1 MNLAA
6 GQHIGRFVLRA
17 ELGRGAQASVWR
29 AADPTLQRDV
39 ALKIF
44 HPQAEAELAS
54 EWRDEARLSASLHHA
69 GIVAV
74 HDLLTIDGQA
84 VLVSECVPGGTLAT
98 RLRSGPMTPREAVD
112 MIVPVLEALAHA
124 HVHGVVHRDLKA
136 SNVLIDADGLPK
148 VADFGIAARIT
159 EAHDGRIVGSPG
171 TISPEAAAGAAPA
184 PSMDVFA
191 AGMLLGEMLCGMPL
205 RRAEGPTQAIAQ
217 ARHVDVVWPATDDE
231 VDDHLRGI
239 VLRATARDPAQRWPD
254 AGAMRDAL
262 SAWLHPEAATGSGA
276 HPTLEF
282 LLRRMR
288 LAGDF
293 PALSDAVLRI
303 QAITASDSE
312 SVHTLAAEILRDVA
326 LTQRLLRIVNSARF
340 HHASQ
345 GEVSTVSRAVALVGF
360 GGIRAMALSL
370 LLIEHMG
377 NQAQAGRMKGL
388 FLETLLTAALVDQ
401 LTPPSREREEAFLAG
416 MFSHLGR
423 LLLAYY
429 LPQEAQRLQGRD
441 GPQDERAQVD
451 VLGLSCA
458 SLGQGVAASWGLP
471 QALCQ
476 AMSVP
481 RGEPPRHR
489 VGHATEAMR
498 WRVRAARDLV
508 LRLLEEGADDKDPL
522 PGWIERFG
530 PALGQG
536 PEAMT
541 QAVSAARGLL
551 VDLAGSL
558 GLDSGPRVRASRLLS
573 APTVDEARTEY
584 TATVVDAPASP
595 AVQQLLAAGLA
606 DVTATLAG
614 DSCSVGQVLR
624 MIAETLWRALS
635 LDQVVLALRD
645 PKGGQ
650 LCGRVSMGEGAA
662 ALAAG
667 LKVPLGDGA
676 PVDLFQLACSKAV
689 DTLIDD
695 ARAEKLR
702 PRLPAVLRDAPPSSF
717 VLLPMVIKG
726 RCFGLLYGACAE
738 RPIRL
743 SEAELSLVRSLRNQ
757 AVLAVRSQGG

>member
-1 MNLAA
+1 MKPSV
-6 GQHIGRFVLRA
+6 GERIGRFELRG

-29 AADPTLQRDV
+29 ALDTTLQREV

-44 HPQAEAELAS
+44 HPQAESELAA
-54 EWRDEARLSASLHHA
+54 EWREEARLAAGLHHA

-74 HDLLTIDGQA
+74 HDLLTIDDQA
-84 VLVSECVPGGTLAT
+84 VLVSECVPGGTLAA
-98 RLRSGPMTPREAVD
+98 RLREGPLAPRSAVEL
-112 MIVPVLEALAHA
+112 MLGVLDALAHA
-124 HVHGVVHRDLKA
+124 HAQGVVHRDLKA
-136 SNVLIDADGLPK
+136 SNVLLDADGVPK

-159 EAHDGRIVGSPG
+159 DSHDGRIVGSPG

-184 PSMDVFA
+184 ASMDVFA
-191 AGMLLGEMLCGMPL
+191 AGMLLGEMLIGAPL
-205 RRAEGPTQAIAQ
+205 RRSEGPTQAIAQ
-217 ARHVDVVWPATDDE
+217 ARHVDVVWPPVDNE

-239 VLRATARDPAQRWPD
+239 VLRATARDPARRWPD
-254 AGAMRDAL
+254 AAAMRDAL
-262 SAWLHPEAATGSGA
+262 NAWLHPAAVQGPGA
-276 HPTLEF
+276 HPTLDF

-326 LTQRLLRIVNSARF
+326 LTQRLLRVVNSARF
-340 HHASQ
+340 HHANQ

-370 LLIEHMG
+370 LLLEHMG

-416 MFSHLGR
+416 MFSQLGR

-429 LPQEAQRLQGRD
+429 LPQEAQLLQGRD
-441 GPQDERAQVD
+441 GPVDERAQVD
-451 VLGLSCA
+451 VLGVSCA

-481 RGEPPRHR
+481 HGEPPRHR
-489 VGHATEAMR
+489 VTAPTEAMR
-498 WRVRAARDLV
+498 WRVRAAHELV
-508 LRLLEEGADDKDPL
+508 QRLLDERGEGADPQPAWAEHFGL
-522 PGWIERFG
+522 P
-530 PALGQG
+530 LGQSQ
-536 PEAMT
+536 EAML
-541 QAVSAARGLL
+541 QAVSAARAMLA
-551 VDLAGSL
+551 DLASSL
-558 GLDSGPRVRASRLLS
+558 GLDSGPRVRASRLL
-573 APTVDEARTEY
+573 APPTAPAEEF
-584 TATVVDAPASP
+584 TATVAEAPVSA
-595 AVQQLLAAGLA
+595 AVQQLLAAGIA
-606 DVTATLAG
+606 DVTATLASESG
-614 DSCSVGQVLR
+614 SVGQVLR

-645 PKGGQ
+645 PKGEQ
-650 LCGRVSMGEGAA
+650 LCGRVWMGEGAPELAA
-662 ALAAG
+662 AL
-667 LKVPLGDGA
+667 KIDLGEG
-676 PVDLFQLACSKAV
+676 PTPDLFQLACRKGL

-695 ARAEKLR
+695 ARADSLR
-702 PRLPAVLRDAPPSSF
+702 PRLPMVLREAPPRSF
-717 VLLPMVIKG
+717 VLLPMMLKG
-726 RCFGLLYGACAE
+726 RCFGLLYGACQ
-738 RPIRL
+738 RRTLRL

-757 AVLAVRSQGG
+757 AVLAVRTAA

>member
-1 MNLAA
+1 MTPAA
-6 GQHIGRFVLRA
+6 GLRIGRFELRG

-29 AADPTLQRDV
+29 AVDETLQREV

-54 EWRDEARLSASLHHA
+54 EWRDEARLSAGLRHA

-84 VLVSECVPGGTLAT
+84 VLVSECVPGGTLAA
-98 RLRSGPMTPREAVD
+98 RLRKGPMAAREAV
-112 MIVPVLEALAHA
+112 VLMRTVLDALAHA
-124 HVHGVVHRDLKA
+124 HAHGVVHRDLKA
-136 SNVLIDADGLPK
+136 SNVLMDSDGQPK
-148 VADFGIAARIT
+148 VADFGIAARIA

-184 PSMDVFA
+184 ASMDVFA
-191 AGMLLGEMLCGMPL
+191 AGMLLGEMLCGTPL
-205 RRAEGPTQAIAQ
+205 RQAAGPTQAIALARQ
-217 ARHVDVVWPATDDE
+217 ADVVWPAE
-231 VDDHLRGI
+231 AGEADDHLRAI
-239 VLRATARDPAQRWPD
+239 VLRATARAPANRWPD
-254 AGAMRDAL
+254 AAAMRDAL
-262 SAWLHPEAATGSGA
+262 DAWLHPAAAQGSGG
-276 HPTLEF
+276 HPTLAF

-370 LLIEHMG
+370 LLLEHMG
-377 NQAQAGRMKGL
+377 DQAQAGRMKGL

-429 LPQEAQRLQGRD
+429 LPQEAQRLQGHD
-441 GPQDERAQVD
+441 GPGDERLQVD
-451 VLGLSCA
+451 VLGLTCA

-481 RGEPPRHR
+481 HGEPPRHR
-489 VGHATEAMR
+489 VATPTEAMR
-498 WRVRAARDLV
+498 WRVRAAHDLV
-508 LRLLEEGADDKDPL
+508 QRLMEEGADQQDPQ
-522 PGWIERFG
+522 PAWAERFG
-530 PALGQG
+530 PTLGQG
-536 PEAMT
+536 ADAML
-541 QAVSAARGLL
+541 QSVQSARTMLA
-551 VDLAGSL
+551 DLAGSL
-558 GLDSGPRVRASRLLS
+558 GLDAGPRVKASRLLS
-573 APTVDEARTEY
+573 EPPPNELEY
-584 TATVVDAPASP
+584 TATVVDVPASP
-595 AVQQLLAAGLA
+595 VVQQQLAAGIA
-606 DVTATLAG
+606 DVTATLAA
-614 DSCSVGQVLR
+614 DHCSLGQVMR

-645 PKGGQ
+645 PKSSQ
-650 LCGRVSMGEGAA
+650 LCGRVWLGDGAA
-662 ALAAG
+662 DLAAG
-667 LKVPLGDGA
+667 LRIPLDEGA
-676 PVDLFQLACSKAV
+676 PGDLFQLACCKAV
-689 DTLIDD
+689 DTLIED
-695 ARAEKLR
+695 ARADKLR
-702 PRLPAVLRDAPPSSF
+702 PRLPGVLREAPPCSF
-717 VLLPMVIKG
+717 LLLPMVLKG
-726 RCFGLLYGACAE
+726 RCFGLLYGARE
-738 RPIRL
+738 RRPIQL

-757 AVLAVRSQGG
+757 AVLAVRSQGS